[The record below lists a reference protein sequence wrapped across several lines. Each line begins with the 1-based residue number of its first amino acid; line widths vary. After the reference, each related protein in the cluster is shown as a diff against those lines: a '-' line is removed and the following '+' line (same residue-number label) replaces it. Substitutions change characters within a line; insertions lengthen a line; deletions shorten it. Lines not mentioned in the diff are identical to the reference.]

1 MEQTDN
7 QASPVAGDKRANE
20 PVKYQRCLVMAGGAF
35 RFSYYLGMYSALSET
50 GNRPDLLLASCGGSI
65 AAAIIQALP
74 DDESRLA
81 WVNSRAMYEFLCG
94 LQSTPKAAIGR
105 SFVHAVRRRFDTR
118 RAGLIPDLFN
128 DYFFDIP
135 PQLPLPPPQSPAEA
149 QPAVAIVGGKILYEP
164 EEVGQPRAGRKLYAE
179 TVFCNSRT
187 AALLQGMSSALG
199 DRRWGDSAIAPQL
212 LTDTDMPI
220 GDAVRISISDM
231 FYFRCHSNASGHYM
245 GGVIDLFPIELANRL
260 AHKVMLEMKSPF
272 DLATSIPALRAVL
285 GIDGNER
292 LRHIHDQHADAWID
306 TSDVERALHAHGV
319 QKQLSWLQN
328 RIRLVMPGDYANYV
342 TDVSAQWQ
350 YGYERAM
357 EALAMAADGD
367 RQRHMRNANK
377 HNRNSYRK
385 PGR

>member
-1 MEQTDN
+1 
-7 QASPVAGDKRANE
+7 
-20 PVKYQRCLVMAGGAF
+20 
-35 RFSYYLGMYSALSET
+35 MY
-50 GNRPDLLLASCGGSI
+50 D
-65 AAAIIQALP
+65 
-74 DDESRLA
+74 
-81 WVNSRAMYEFLCG
+81 FLCG

-118 RAGLIPDLFN
+118 RAGRIPDLFN

-135 PQLPLPPPQSPAEA
+135 PQLPLPPPQPPAEA

-164 EEVGQPRAGRKLYAE
+164 EDAGQPRAGRKLFAE
-179 TVFCNSRT
+179 TLFCNSRT

-199 DRRWGDSAIAPQL
+199 DPRWGDSAIAPQL

-260 AHKVMLEMKSPF
+260 AHKVMIEMKSPF

-292 LRHIHDQHADAWID
+292 LRHVHDQHADAWID
-306 TSDVERALHAHGV
+306 TSDVERALRAHGV
-319 QKQLSWLQN
+319 QKRLSWLQN
-328 RIRLVMPGDYANYV
+328 RIRLVMPGDYASYV
-342 TDVSAQWQ
+342 ADVSAQWQ
-350 YGYERAM
+350 YGHERAM
-357 EALAMAADGD
+357 EALAIAAGGD

-385 PGR
+385 SVR